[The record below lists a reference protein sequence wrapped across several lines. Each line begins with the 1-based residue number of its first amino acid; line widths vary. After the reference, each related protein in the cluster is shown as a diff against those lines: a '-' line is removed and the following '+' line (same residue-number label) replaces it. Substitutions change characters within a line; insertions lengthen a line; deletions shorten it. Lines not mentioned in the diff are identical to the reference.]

1 VFRIT
6 QERPQDVAPREAL
19 LDQAFG
25 ADRHTRTVYR
35 LREGIDP
42 VPALSYVA
50 LIDGKFEGSLRFW
63 PIEVQGAQ
71 KALLLGP
78 LAVSPERR
86 GQAIGI
92 ALVRNGLRV
101 ARKHGHD
108 IVLVVGDPRY
118 YQRFGFLPAKA
129 WNLTLPGP
137 VDEERFQ
144 IRHLGRGKPPKAV
157 TGPVRRAEA
166 FARAARRQ
174 AGD

>member
-1 VFRIT
+1 MFRIAL
-6 QERPQDVAPREAL
+6 ERPQDVVPREAL

-25 ADRHTRTVYR
+25 ADRHNRTVYR
-35 LREGIDP
+35 LREGIAP
-42 VPALSYVA
+42 VPALSHVA
-50 LIDGKFEGSLRFW
+50 LIDGEFAGSLRFW
-63 PIEVQGAQ
+63 PIEVDGA
-71 KALLLGP
+71 KKPILLGP

-108 IVLVVGDPRY
+108 IVLVVGDPPY
-118 YQRFGFLPAKA
+118 YQRFGFLPAGS

-137 VDEERFQ
+137 VDAARFQ

-157 TGPVRRAEA
+157 TGLVRRAEA
-166 FARAARRQ
+166 FAVAGRRQ
-174 AGD
+174 GD

>member
-1 VFRIT
+1 MFRIAH
-6 QERPQDVAPREAL
+6 ERPQDVAPREAL

-25 ADRHTRTVYR
+25 ADRNGRTVYR
-35 LREGIDP
+35 LRDGIAP

-63 PIEVQGAQ
+63 PIEVDGAQ
-71 KALLLGP
+71 KPILLGP

-108 IVLVVGDPRY
+108 IVLVVGDPVY
-118 YQRFGFLPAKA
+118 YQRFGFLPVKP

-137 VDEERFQ
+137 VDEARFQ
-144 IRHLGRGKPPKAV
+144 IRHLGRGKPPRAV
-157 TGPVRRAEA
+157 TGLVRRAEV
-166 FARAARRQ
+166 FATAGRRQ
-174 AGD
+174 GD

>member
-1 VFRIT
+1 MFRIAH
-6 QERPQDVAPREAL
+6 ERPQDVAPREAL

-25 ADRHTRTVYR
+25 ADRNGRTVYR
-35 LREGIDP
+35 LRDGIAP

-63 PIEVQGAQ
+63 PIEIDGAQ
-71 KALLLGP
+71 KAILLGP

-108 IVLVVGDPRY
+108 IVLVVGDPNY
-118 YQRFGFLPAKA
+118 YQRFGFVPAKP
-129 WNLTLPGP
+129 WNLALPGP
-137 VDEERFQ
+137 VDEARFQ

-157 TGPVRRAEA
+157 TGLVRRAEA
-166 FARAARRQ
+166 FATAGRRQ
-174 AGD
+174 GD